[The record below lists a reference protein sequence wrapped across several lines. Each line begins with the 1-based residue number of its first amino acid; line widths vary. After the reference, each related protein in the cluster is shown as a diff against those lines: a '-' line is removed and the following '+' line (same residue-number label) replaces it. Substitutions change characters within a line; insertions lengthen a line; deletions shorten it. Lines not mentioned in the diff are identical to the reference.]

1 MAALKDH
8 PAVKRYFQRKEAAGP
23 VAAAVP
29 LDSAWVR
36 QVVLDAGAD
45 DAGLASIDNPVLA
58 PYRQKLLKVFPETK
72 TCISVICRMNPENVR
87 SPLRQQYELEY
98 HHMYRE
104 VNHVARRA
112 AARFARDGVRAL
124 DCTSSY
130 PMNMEHY
137 PNTGLTGMWYVQH
150 KPIAVA
156 AGRGRMGVHH
166 LVVHERFGAMIA
178 LSSILIDREVTE
190 YGKPLDYDPCCK
202 CMLCVTSCPVGAINA
217 DGYINSMAC
226 YTHSYRDRYGGF
238 VDWIEN
244 IVQSRTAIE
253 YRRRHSDAETVMM
266 WQSLSLGTSYKCS
279 NCMAVC
285 PGGDDN
291 IGRYAED
298 QDRYREEVARRLVER
313 EGTVYVAKGSDAEA
327 HVLKRF
333 PHKTIKYVHRCTRP
347 TSAAT
352 FLENLPLA
360 FEREQSKGLDAVYHF
375 SFTGAE
381 TCAATVTIRDRKIT
395 VEEGLKGT
403 PALQVTADA
412 ATWVAVVRGEKNVLV
427 ALLTRKVRVR
437 GPKALLKAFVRCFPE

>member
-1 MAALKDH
+1 MKLTEH
-8 PAVKRYFQRKEAAGP
+8 PSVRRYFERKTISKTIEP
-23 VAAAVP
+23 VGP

-58 PYRQKLLKVFPETK
+58 PYREEILTIFPETR

-87 SPLRQQYELEY
+87 SPFRQQYELEY
-98 HHMYRE
+98 HEMYAE

-112 AARFARDGVRAL
+112 AARFAQEGIRAL

-130 PMNMEHY
+130 PMNMETF
-137 PNTGLTGMWYVQH
+137 PNMGMWYIHH

-156 AGRGRMGVHH
+156 AGRGMMGLHH
-166 LVVHERFGAMIA
+166 LVVHERFGPMMA
-178 LSSILIDREVTE
+178 LSSILLDREVTE

-202 CMLCVTSCPVGAINA
+202 CMLCVTSCPVGAIKA
-217 DGYINSMAC
+217 DGDINAMAC
-226 YTHSYRDRYGGF
+226 YVHSYRDRYGGF

-244 IVQSRTAIE
+244 IVSSRTAPE
-253 YRRRHSDAETVMM
+253 YRRKHSDAETVLM
-266 WQSLSLGTSYKCS
+266 WQSLSVGTSYKCT

-298 QDRYREEVARRLVER
+298 QERYREEIARKLTDRKE
-313 EGTVYVAKGSDAEA
+313 TIYVVKGSDAEA
-327 HVLKRF
+327 HVMKRF
-333 PHKTIKYVHRCTRP
+333 PHKTIKYVHSCTRP

-352 FLENLPLA
+352 FLQNLPLV
-360 FEREQSKGLDAVYHF
+360 FEREQSKGLSAVFHF

-381 TCAATVTIRDRKIT
+381 TCQGTVTIRDKKIT
-395 VEEGLKGT
+395 VGDGLSGT
-403 PALQVTADA
+403 PDVRVTADTE
-412 ATWVAVVRGEKNVLV
+412 TWIRILRGEKNFMA
-427 ALLTRKVRVR
+427 ALLTRRVRVQ
-437 GPKALLKAFVRCFPE
+437 GPKNLLKAFVRCFPA